1 MPVLGAVLTL
11 SRESAQRDGT
21 VAALRTDDRVTLGDL
36 AGSRLPVVLETD
48 SRGEDKACW
57 EAVTRLP
64 GVLHAELAYADF
76 SDLHEPAPEQTNG
89 AP

>member
-11 SRESAQRDGT
+11 SREPALRDGT
-21 VAALRTDDRVTLGDL
+21 VATLSADARVTVGDFS
-36 AGSRLPVVLETD
+36 GDRLPVVLETD

-57 EAVTRLP
+57 EVVSRLP
-64 GVLHAELAYADF
+64 GVLHTELAFADF
-76 SDLHEPAPEQTNG
+76 SDLHEPAPEQTTG

>member
-11 SRESAQRDGT
+11 SDEP
-21 VAALRTDDRVTLGDL
+21 ALRDAIVDTLGADVRVTLGD
-36 AGSRLPVVLETD
+36 ATGNRLPVVLETD

-64 GVLHAELAYADF
+64 GVMHVELAFADF
-76 SDLHEPAPEQTNG
+76 SDLHEPAQADG